1 MYEVYAHTETARKEQ
16 PAIRLRHMGRGP
28 NDCRRQPRPQFA
40 VAEGKT
46 KAETRQYKEDQFRA
60 LEDRCEASPTQIS
73 NLYRHNEY
81 ESRNPSA
88 ERRTH
93 GRQHHAQ
100 AHATR
105 WVDGFKLDFPEF
117 PGVLQPSE
125 FWYWTLAVEEFFKVN
140 GVGDPQRVPLVALTF
155 RGVVASWWR
164 HLKQQRMR
172 QGKRKIR
179 SWVQLLKKLLDYFVP
194 KFYTMDRHQRNW
206 SQEST
211 AVTKKIANS
220 YKKEVS
226 RKSRSDA
233 KSPQQ
238 ANWAPTDQPQILT
251 PNPYFVEEENEY
263 VDEELQESEIFG
275 KEFEHECVEDVK
287 PSQGDGQPIVAKQ
300 ELTSKEGDINGVV
313 PGSKL
318 PTHPLHTKSLKKH
331 EELEKE
337 VEEVSLSESIA
348 LFHEEE
354 PLEEVNL
361 SDSLAILYG
370 NPIHYVIDK
379 TSEDKI
385 HDFKVEIINYVDFLG
400 IDNILLNVGFCAV
413 GKIFVFTREKARE
426 EYGKSEELPSGVL
439 GFHNKHRSM
448 LMMKSVALIVG
459 YCLVLIVRNVEWN
472 ELTGHPKDRGK
483 DRPNSRTNSLQQG
496 ENDVVGKHGEFS
508 QTRAVTKARPDGP
521 ITVRTRSFS
530 REGTKLS
537 VRSPFGS
544 RPNVML
550 FLYFIYVLLES
561 RPNNQMSRPDA

>member
-1 MYEVYAHTETARKEQ
+1 MGRSNRFADMNKVYVHMETAHKEQ

-40 VAEGKT
+40 VAEGQT
-46 KAETRQYKEDQFRA
+46 KAETRQCKKDQFRA

-81 ESRNPSA
+81 GSRNPSA
-88 ERRTH
+88 ERRTQ

-117 PGVLQPSE
+117 PGMLQPSE

-179 SWVQLLKKLLDYFVP
+179 SWAQLLKKMLDYFVF
-194 KFYTMDRHQRNW
+194 KYYTMDRHQQNW
-206 SQEST
+206 SQGST
-211 AVTKKIANS
+211 VMKKKLENS

-226 RKSRSDA
+226 RETWSDA
-233 KSPQQ
+233 KSPRQG
-238 ANWAPTDQPQILT
+238 NWVRTCQPQIYT
-251 PNPYFVEEENEY
+251 PNPYSVEEENES
-263 VDEELQESEIFG
+263 VDGEFQEFEVTDEE
-275 KEFEHECVEDVK
+275 FERECVEDVK
-287 PSQGDGQPIVAKQ
+287 PSHGDGQPVVAKK
-300 ELTSKEGDINGVV
+300 ELTSKEGDFNGVV

-337 VEEVSLSESIA
+337 VEEVNLSESIA

-354 PLEEVNL
+354 PLGEVNL

-385 HDFKVEIINYVDFLG
+385 HDFKVEMINYVDFLG

-426 EYGKSEELPSGVL
+426 EYGKSEELPSGML
-439 GFHNKHRSM
+439 GFHNKHQSM

-459 YCLVLIVRNVEWN
+459 YCLVLIVRKVEWN
-472 ELTGHPKDRGK
+472 ELIGHPKDRGK

-496 ENDVVGKHGEFS
+496 ENDVGGKHGEFS
-508 QTRAVTKARPDGP
+508 KTQAVTKARLDGP
-521 ITVRTRSFS
+521 ITVRTLCYFYTLFMFCLSPVRTARCPVRTHS
-530 REGTKLS
+530 RI
-537 VRSPFGS
+537 
-544 RPNVML
+544 
-550 FLYFIYVLLES
+550 YFI
-561 RPNNQMSRPDA
+561 

>member
-1 MYEVYAHTETARKEQ
+1 MYEVYAHTETAHKEQ

-81 ESRNPSA
+81 GSRNPYA
-88 ERRTH
+88 ERRTQ

-155 RGVVASWWR
+155 RGVVASWWQ

-179 SWVQLLKKLLDYFVP
+179 SWAQLLKKLLDYFVP

-206 SQEST
+206 SQGST
-211 AVTKKIANS
+211 AMTKNIENS

-226 RKSRSDA
+226 RETRSDA

-238 ANWAPTDQPQILT
+238 ANWARTDQPQILT

-275 KEFEHECVEDVK
+275 
-287 PSQGDGQPIVAKQ
+287 G
-300 ELTSKEGDINGVV
+300 
-313 PGSKL
+313 
-318 PTHPLHTKSLKKH
+318 
-331 EELEKE
+331 
-337 VEEVSLSESIA
+337 
-348 LFHEEE
+348 
-354 PLEEVNL
+354 
-361 SDSLAILYG
+361 
-370 NPIHYVIDK
+370 
-379 TSEDKI
+379 
-385 HDFKVEIINYVDFLG
+385 
-400 IDNILLNVGFCAV
+400 
-413 GKIFVFTREKARE
+413 
-426 EYGKSEELPSGVL
+426 
-439 GFHNKHRSM
+439 
-448 LMMKSVALIVG
+448 
-459 YCLVLIVRNVEWN
+459 
-472 ELTGHPKDRGK
+472 
-483 DRPNSRTNSLQQG
+483 
-496 ENDVVGKHGEFS
+496 
-508 QTRAVTKARPDGP
+508 
-521 ITVRTRSFS
+521 VRT
-530 REGTKLS
+530 
-537 VRSPFGS
+537 
-544 RPNVML
+544 
-550 FLYFIYVLLES
+550 
-561 RPNNQMSRPDA
+561 

>member
-81 ESRNPSA
+81 GSRNPSA

-155 RGVVASWWR
+155 RGVVASWWQ

-179 SWVQLLKKLLDYFVP
+179 SWAQLLKKLLDYFVP

-206 SQEST
+206 SQGST
-211 AVTKKIANS
+211 VMTKKIENS

-226 RKSRSDA
+226 RETWSDA
-233 KSPQQ
+233 KSLRQG
-238 ANWAPTDQPQILT
+238 NWVRTCQPQTLT
-251 PNPYFVEEENEY
+251 PNPYFVEEEKEY
-263 VDEELQESEIFG
+263 VDEEFQESEIFDE
-275 KEFEHECVEDVK
+275 EFERERVEDVD
-287 PSQGDGQPIVAKQ
+287 PSQGLVNWDSPPIYDEDV
-300 ELTSKEGDINGVV
+300 D
-313 PGSKL
+313 
-318 PTHPLHTKSLKKH
+318 
-331 EELEKE
+331 EED
-337 VEEVSLSESIA
+337 SI
-348 LFHEEE
+348 EE
-354 PLEEVNL
+354 PLASVLEEEHKEDGFFPMFGGLYPGEDEQLGGEEPTYDIAEYEEVDEGL
-361 SDSLAILYG
+361 SGDVFNYNEKEA
-370 NPIHYVIDK
+370 
-379 TSEDKI
+379 E
-385 HDFKVEIINYVDFLG
+385 YVDFIG
-400 IDNILLNVGFCAV
+400 VNVILSNSSNQVCDEIYMAEGNVLSKGDRVVASYL
-413 GKIFVFTREKARE
+413 KIFMAYGKDKARE
-426 EYGKSEELPSGVL
+426 KCGKSTQQCEVW
-439 GFHNKHRSM
+439 GFHDKHRSM
-448 LMMKSVALIVG
+448 PMMMSVAFIG
-459 YCLVLIVRNVEWN
+459 KCRLVLIWRKGEWN
-472 ELTGHPKDRGK
+472 ELTGHPKDRG
-483 DRPNSRTNSLQQG
+483 RT
-496 ENDVVGKHGEFS
+496 GKIRGRILS
-508 QTRAVTKARPDGP
+508 N
-521 ITVRTRSFS
+521 
-530 REGTKLS
+530 EG
-537 VRSPFGS
+537 R
-544 RPNVML
+544 MMQ
-550 FLYFIYVLLES
+550 I
-561 RPNNQMSRPDA
+561 A